1 MQPVTTPGRTHGLV
15 AVVVVCVHWHECVL
29 VRYVT
34 EEVEEEK
41 ERKLC
46 SFLKFEKALPSDLLT
61 SL

>member
-1 MQPVTTPGRTHGLV
+1 M
-15 AVVVVCVHWHECVL
+15 VCVHWHECVL

-46 SFLKFEKALPSDLLT
+46 SFQKFEKALPSDLLT